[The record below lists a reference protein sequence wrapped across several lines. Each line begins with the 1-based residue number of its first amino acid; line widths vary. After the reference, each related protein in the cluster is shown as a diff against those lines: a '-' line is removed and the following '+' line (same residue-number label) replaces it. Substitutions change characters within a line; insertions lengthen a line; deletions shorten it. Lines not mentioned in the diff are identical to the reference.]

1 MDRFQLISN
10 LTNYSVTVPD
20 HEESGTLRILLQKTL
35 AEEILK
41 TEIENKSQ
49 YLNIV
54 TIANSQL
61 HYAYLDKGYL
71 CTYSG

>member
-10 LTNYSVTVPD
+10 LTNYSVTVPN

-41 TEIENKSQ
+41 TEIKNKSRCD
-49 YLNIV
+49 NR
-54 TIANSQL
+54 
-61 HYAYLDKGYL
+61 
-71 CTYSG
+71 